1 MLNFQPAG
9 FKQFTLA
16 TPLGQMVYSAPA
28 ANFWHHESEE
38 RSPLVFL
45 HSLGGGSSGYEWSK
59 VFPSL
64 AATHRAIAPD
74 LIGWGDSAHPAIT
87 YHPQAYLAQ
96 IQLLLSEVAVT
107 PAWVVA
113 SSLTA
118 ALAIRLAIEQPQ
130 LFRGLFL
137 VCPSGYGDF
146 GTGYERQLAALVL
159 RIPGIDRLIYRLG
172 AANELAVRN
181 FLQQFLFARGS
192 RLSEEMVAAYL
203 ASLVKPNAEYA
214 ALASLRGDICFD
226 LSAYIGQLQVP
237 TVFVWGA
244 QSRFSSPEH
253 GQRLARLN
261 PNVIKSFHP
270 IPDAGVLPHL
280 EVPAIVTGLLA
291 KYVVP

>member
-1 MLNFQPAG
+1 
-9 FKQFTLA
+9 
-16 TPLGQMVYSAPA
+16 MVYSAPA

-59 VFPSL
+59 VFPSF
-64 AATHRAIAPD
+64 AATHRVIVPD
-74 LIGWGDSAHPAIT
+74 LIGWGDSAHPAMT
-87 YHPQAYLAQ
+87 YHPQAYLDQ
-96 IQLLLSEVAVT
+96 ISTLLKEVAVN

-118 ALAIRLAIEQPQ
+118 ALAIRLAIGQPL

-137 VCPSGYGDF
+137 VCPSGYRDF
-146 GTGYERQLAALVL
+146 GKGYERQLAAQVIGL
-159 RIPGIDRLIYRLG
+159 PGIERLIYALG
-172 AANELAVRN
+172 AANEIAVRN
-181 FLQQFLFARGS
+181 FLEQFLLAQKS
-192 RLSEEMVAAYL
+192 RLSEEIVTAYL
-203 ASLVKPNAEYA
+203 ASATKPNAEYA
-214 ALASLRGDICFD
+214 AGASLRGDICFD

-237 TVFVWGA
+237 TVFVWGG

-261 PNVIKSFHP
+261 PNVIQSFHL

-280 EVPAIVTGLLA
+280 ELPAIVTGLLA